1 MKTLYV
7 DLENGYKTLG
17 SKDDIKNMFGYN
29 MLSFETFTDFGS
41 FVKQLW
47 TRQKPEKTI
56 DIDGVKVKQESYE
69 VVPRNGTSVEC
80 LVIDTGS
87 EMSKKYIR
95 ELKGNNE
102 TLKIQQWGKLKDVL
116 DNFFSFINTIPSNL
130 VVNCHSKSEQDNE
143 NGIIRM
149 LPYID
154 GSTKVD
160 VGKWFD
166 FVLYTKVVKR
176 KGGNREYIWVT
187 ARDEHFCHAKDRS
200 QLLDVEVPQDYTLLI
215 NASKKRGWDSFKAL
229 IIGEPGS
236 GKTLSLKTLN
246 KKKEK

>member
-7 DLENGYKTLG
+7 DLENGYKSLG
-17 SKDDIKNMFGYN
+17 SPDDIKDMFGYN

-47 TRQKPEKTI
+47 TRQQVERVI
-56 DIDGVKVKQESYE
+56 DIDGVKVKQKSWE
-69 VVPRNGTSVEC
+69 VTPVDGTSVEC
-80 LVIDTGS
+80 LAIDTGS
-87 EMSKKYIR
+87 EMAKKYVR
-95 ELKGNNE
+95 ELKGNADA
-102 TLKIQQWGKLKDVL
+102 LKLQQWGKLKDKL
-116 DNFFSFINTIPSNL
+116 DGFFSFINSIPSSL
-130 VVNCHSKSEQDNE
+130 IVNCHSKSEQDNE
-143 NGIIRM
+143 NGVIRM
-149 LPYID
+149 LPYIE

-166 FVLYTKVVKR
+166 FVLYTKVRKS
-176 KGGNREYIWVT
+176 KGGGRDYIWVT

-200 QLLDVEVPQDYTLLI
+200 QLLDEEVPQDYQLLI
-215 NASKKRGWDSFKAL
+215 SAAKKKGWDSFKAL

-246 KKKEK
+246 KGE

>member
-17 SKDDIKNMFGYN
+17 SPEDIKKMFGYSK
-29 MLSFETFTDFGS
+29 LSFETFTDFGS

-47 TRQKPEKTI
+47 TRQKIEKTI

-69 VVPRNGTSVEC
+69 VLPRNGTSVGC
-80 LVIDTGS
+80 LVIDTAS
-87 EMSKKYIR
+87 EMSKKYVR
-95 ELKGNNE
+95 ELKGNAD
-102 TLKIQQWGKLKDVL
+102 TLKLQQWGKLKDTM
-116 DNFFSFINTIPSNL
+116 DSFFSFINSIPSNL
-130 VVNCHSKSEQDNE
+130 IVNCHSKSEMDSE
-143 NGIIRM
+143 NGVIRM
-149 LPYID
+149 LPYLD

-166 FVLYTKVVKR
+166 FVLYTKVVKT
-176 KGGNREYIWVT
+176 KSGKREYVWVT
-187 ARDEHFCHAKDRS
+187 GRDEHYCHAKDRS
-200 QLLDVEVPQDYTLLI
+200 QLLDSEIPQDYQLLV

-246 KKKEK
+246 RGE